1 VAALA
6 FRAASIFAIIAS
18 ISAEQGPAKVA
29 DIDAVNITAL
39 NANIVAIFMA
49 SSSCSVGITNNF
61 TLLRPKTI
69 PLTEIKQPSGAFAV

>member
-1 VAALA
+1 
-6 FRAASIFAIIAS
+6 
-18 ISAEQGPAKVA
+18 
-29 DIDAVNITAL
+29 VNITAL

-69 PLTEIKQPSGAFAV
+69 PLTEINNRQVLSLYNAPYP